1 MVDSFV
7 TALKPLIDAIGA
19 STVPL
24 GDATDT
30 DLVLDWEG
38 EPAVAIRLDF
48 EDTLAGIIAAAEQEL
63 GKPFGQLDRK
73 GKQAAIRLLDSRG
86 AFGLR
91 RSIDEV
97 AEAMGVSRITIY
109 NYLNAIRE
117 AT

>member
-1 MVDSFV
+1 MAEEFV

-19 STVPL
+19 TVVPL
-24 GDATDT
+24 DDRADT

-38 EPAVAIRLDF
+38 KPAIAIRLDF
-48 EDTLAGIIAAAEQEL
+48 EDTLSGIIAAAEQEL
-63 GKPFGQLDRK
+63 GKQFGDLDRTE
-73 GKQAAIRLLDSRG
+73 KQAAVRLLDGRG
-86 AFGLR
+86 AFVLR